1 MSNAEILGQL
11 WDVIEERRTN
21 PREGSY
27 TCKLLDMGTP
37 EIAKKLGEEA
47 IEVIVAM
54 SAKDPRAVV
63 YEAAD
68 LIYHLWVALS
78 HSEVTPEDVY
88 AELRAR
94 YCRGG
99 HPDLCQ
105 QE

>member
-1 MSNAEILGQL
+1 MSDAEILAQL

-21 PREGSY
+21 RREGSY
-27 TCKLLDMGTP
+27 TCRLFDMGTP

-54 SAKDPRAVV
+54 SANDRRAVV

-78 HSEVTPEDVY
+78 NSEVTPEDVY
-88 AELRAR
+88 AELRGR
-94 YCRGG
+94 YCRGKASDPG
-99 HPDLCQ
+99 
-105 QE
+105 QEK

>member
-27 TCKLLDMGTP
+27 TCKLLDMGTQ

-54 SAKDPRAVV
+54 GTKDPRAVA

-68 LIYHLWVALS
+68 LIYHLWVALAE
-78 HSEVTPEDVY
+78 SEVTPEDVY
-88 AELRAR
+88 AELRGR
-94 YCRGG
+94 YCRGKSTDPG
-99 HPDLCQ
+99 Q
-105 QE
+105 QV